1 MSFSYTYSLTEI
13 FHRSSLLRVSLFRTR
28 SLNQKF
34 DFAFLLQC
42 SSSPL
47 QRSTASVYFSFICRL
62 LHFSVIA
69 SNTNA
74 AISDKL
80 SRFLDDE
87 NTTLEARNALV
98 AFLDARSIYSKPTSY
113 ISDIEQRL
121 PLLRE
126 IQQEYEKFK
135 LESDFTAA
143 L

>member
-1 MSFSYTYSLTEI
+1 MQ
-13 FHRSSLLRVSLFRTR
+13 H
-28 SLNQKF
+28 
-34 DFAFLLQC
+34 
-42 SSSPL
+42 
-47 QRSTASVYFSFICRL
+47 
-62 LHFSVIA
+62 
-69 SNTNA
+69 
-74 AISDKL
+74 ISDKL

-126 IQQEYEKFK
+126 IQQEYKKFK